1 MSSRSI
7 LALVAALAG
16 APLAACTP
24 TDPQDLWKAGPRFEV
39 DLAGKRHAMTGG
51 AIVTARGALRKDLWL
66 AAAIGT
72 IDADIGDDVHAYAA
86 SLEVRGRIGG
96 DLSVRAARV
105 LVDAPIG
112 EDLVVFAVE
121 TEVGPDATIAGNTEL
136 FSHKVVYR
144 GATTG
149 RIEIKASEVTF
160 AGAAAG
166 PIEIVAP
173 RVTIASGARLVAG
186 ASIYTI
192 GEPVIEPGAVIDGK
206 IAVHPIHDARGFAP
220 PAPGAFLGDLMLAL
234 GLAASGLVAGLL
246 WLFAGRGSVER
257 TIDNLVE
264 HAGRSAVNGILT
276 VVGIP
281 ALIALMVLTVIG
293 IPFAAVLALAV
304 PLLLLLAVAGA
315 GYGIGEFLFNRLGE
329 PRSPGARVLM
339 LFAGLLVLGLVSLIP
354 WAGPAL
360 VGAAVVVGLGAL
372 IAALRTQLG

>member
-1 MSSRSI
+1 MVGIARTTVSI
-7 LALVAALAG
+7 CTSTQSVSQRLATVINRIAATAAELRRDYGVRAVAVVPNVTGGLAPQAEGTPPEPAGYLLFVGRLRHYKGLHHLLEAMLQIDVPLVIVGDGAQEAALKSQATRLG
-16 APLAACTP
+16 LH
-24 TDPQDLWKAGPRFEV
+24 
-39 DLAGKRHAMTGG
+39 GK
-51 AIVTARGALRKDLWL
+51 
-66 AAAIGT
+66 
-72 IDADIGDDVHAYAA
+72 
-86 SLEVRGRIGG
+86 
-96 DLSVRAARV
+96 
-105 LVDAPIG
+105 
-112 EDLVVFAVE
+112 
-121 TEVGPDATIAGNTEL
+121 
-136 FSHKVVYR
+136 
-144 GATTG
+144 
-149 RIEIKASEVTF
+149 VTF